1 MASWLVLRIMLV
13 EVEPCSPHVVK
24 YNDPLIHD
32 AMPFRFYNFERFGEV
47 DSSALETKVIYV
59 GWML

>member
-13 EVEPCSPHVVK
+13 EVEPCSPHVLK
-24 YNDPLIHD
+24 NNNPLNSD

-47 DSSALETKVIYV
+47 DSSALETKVI
-59 GWML
+59 